1 MIVRALSLFVRG
13 AACALLVGSIPFASA
28 HAQDA
33 AAELQA
39 DALEPGGY
47 VWKPDASTEG
57 PVQIVV
63 SLPLQTAY
71 VFRGGTLIGV
81 STVSTGS
88 PGYDTP
94 TGSFRILQKKV
105 EHRSNLYDDA
115 PMPYMQRLTWDG
127 IALHA
132 GSIPGYP
139 ASHGCI
145 RLPAAFA
152 RKLYAATSLGA
163 SVHIVDEA
171 PASASAALELTGAA
185 PKPATAALASSAP

>member
-1 MIVRALSLFVRG
+1 
-13 AACALLVGSIPFASA
+13 LVESK
-28 HAQDA
+28 
-33 AAELQA
+33 A
-39 DALEPGGY
+39 DALDPGGY
-47 VWKPDASTEG
+47 VWKAEAAREG

-71 VFRGGTLIGV
+71 VFRGGTLIGA
-81 STVSTGS
+81 STVSSGS

-105 EHRSNLYDDA
+105 KHRSNLYDA

-132 GSIPGYP
+132 GEVPGYP

-152 RKLYAATSLGA
+152 RKLYDATSLGA
-163 SVHIVDEA
+163 SVHIVDDV
-171 PASASAALELTGAA
+171 PASASAALELAGTVSKGNS
-185 PKPATAALASSAP
+185 LASGAL

>member
-1 MIVRALSLFVRG
+1 MESQVEALV
-13 AACALLVGSIPFASA
+13 
-28 HAQDA
+28 
-33 AAELQA
+33 
-39 DALEPGGY
+39 PGDY
-47 VWKPDASTEG
+47 VWKPDAAPEG

-132 GSIPGYP
+132 GAIPGYP

-163 SVHIVDEA
+163 SVHIVDDV
-171 PASASAALELTGAA
+171 PASASAAIELTGTA
-185 PKPATAALASSAP
+185 PKSASLSTALASSGP